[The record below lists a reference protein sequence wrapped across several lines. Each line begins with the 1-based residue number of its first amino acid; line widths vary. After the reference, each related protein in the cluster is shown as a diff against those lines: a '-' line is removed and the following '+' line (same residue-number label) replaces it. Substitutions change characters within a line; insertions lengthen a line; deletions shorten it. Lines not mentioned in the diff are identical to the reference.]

1 MKVVLFGCNG
11 QLGQCL
17 QNELNRVSLSSIGFS
32 HSDLDITNT
41 TQVHEA
47 LKTFNPTVAINA
59 AAYTK
64 VDLAEDNEE
73 QAFLVNAKG
82 PEIIASSCKAL
93 SIPLI
98 HISTDYVFDGKASR
112 AYQPEDETNPQSV
125 YGKSKLAG
133 EHAIQSISPHYM
145 ILRTSWVFSQ
155 YQENFVKT
163 MIRLSASKSSL
174 SVVSDQIGCP
184 TYAQDLAKTIVI
196 ILKRLNN
203 SLASGIFHYCG
214 KDPCSWYEF
223 TKVIFREANL
233 AGLKTRSSIHFIRS
247 AAYPLAISRPL
258 FSVLE
263 CSKIKNTLDIDPS
276 DWKLG
281 VKKAILSYLSLTT
294 TKNKNN

>member
-47 LKTFNPTVAINA
+47 LKTSNPTVVINA

-112 AYQPEDETNPQSV
+112 AYQPEDKTNPQSV

-184 TYAQDLAKTIVI
+184 TNAESLSGAIVAS
-196 ILKRLNN
+196 LKRFIDPDFQ
-203 SLASGIFHYCG
+203 SGIFHYASC
-214 KDPCSWYEF
+214 DQCSWNIFAEAIF
-223 TKVIFREANL
+223 EILLANGHISQPLKVIPIPTHEYFTAAIRPMNSALDSQKFLDYFVQEGCNWRDSLESTITAII
-233 AGLKTRSSIHFIRS
+233 KKSSIQ
-247 AAYPLAISRPL
+247 
-258 FSVLE
+258 
-263 CSKIKNTLDIDPS
+263 T
-276 DWKLG
+276 
-281 VKKAILSYLSLTT
+281 
-294 TKNKNN
+294 